1 MPTSPREI
9 SIEIGRRHDRMGPFD
24 PPVPQTE
31 RSSPIHKTSDRFNLE
46 TERCGEYIVP
56 ADTAQ
61 EILKVRC
68 ELVAAT

>member
-1 MPTSPREI
+1 
-9 SIEIGRRHDRMGPFD
+9 MGPFD